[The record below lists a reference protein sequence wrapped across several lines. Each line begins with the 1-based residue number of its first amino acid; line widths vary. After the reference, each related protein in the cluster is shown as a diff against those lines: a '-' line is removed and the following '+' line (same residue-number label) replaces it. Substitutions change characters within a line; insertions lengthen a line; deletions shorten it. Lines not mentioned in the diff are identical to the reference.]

1 MRADQ
6 LKKYRKNLEKAI
18 NEVLTDS
25 PKLNKAIG
33 EIRDEGFDVVLMI
46 EATIGFNRC
55 VSESS
60 EEAQENLELT
70 RQDRSFLKKLRI
82 SSE

>member
-1 MRADQ
+1 M
-6 LKKYRKNLEKAI
+6 AI

-25 PKLNKAIG
+25 PELNKAV
-33 EIRDEGFDVVLMI
+33 EKIRDDGFDVVLMI

-55 VSESS
+55 VEESS
-60 EEAQENLELT
+60 EEAQGNLSLT

>member
-1 MRADQ
+1 MRTDQ
-6 LKKYRKNLEKAI
+6 LKKYRKNLEMAI

-25 PKLNKAIG
+25 PKLNKAI
-33 EIRDEGFDVVLMI
+33 EKIRDDGFDVVLMI
-46 EATIGFNRC
+46 EATLGFNRC
-55 VSESS
+55 VEESA
-60 EEAQENLELT
+60 EEVQENLSLT

>member
-1 MRADQ
+1 MRTDQ
-6 LKKYRKNLEKAI
+6 LKKYRKNLEMAI

-25 PKLNKAIG
+25 PKLNKAI
-33 EIRDEGFDVVLMI
+33 EKIRDDGFDVVLMI
-46 EATIGFNRC
+46 AATLGFTRC
-55 VSESS
+55 VEESA
-60 EEAQENLELT
+60 EEVQGNLSLT

>member
-6 LKKYRKNLEKAI
+6 LKKYRKNLEMAI
-18 NEVLTDS
+18 NEVLIDS
-25 PKLNKAIG
+25 PELNKAI
-33 EIRDEGFDVVLMI
+33 EKIREDGFDVVLMI

-55 VSESS
+55 VGESP
-60 EEAQENLELT
+60 EEDQEDLELT
-70 RQDRSFLKKLRI
+70 RQDRSFLKKFRI